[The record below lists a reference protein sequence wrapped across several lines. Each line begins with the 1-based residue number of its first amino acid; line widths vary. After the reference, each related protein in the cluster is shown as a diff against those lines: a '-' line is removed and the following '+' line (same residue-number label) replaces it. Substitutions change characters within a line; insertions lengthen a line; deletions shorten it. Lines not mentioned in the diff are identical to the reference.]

1 MKKVILSTLL
11 VVSLGLFLASCS
23 KDDGPSTPT
32 VATPTITNF
41 NPTSGPVGTVVTI
54 NGTNFSTTASSNTV
68 KIGTA
73 SATVTT
79 ATATRI
85 TAMVPQGATT
95 GAISVSVGG
104 KTATGSTFTITEVE
118 TPISVTLSSTA
129 LTLYPYPQYTGTL
142 EVTSDVGSETIVWS
156 SSDETVATVDQNG
169 LVTPLAAGTTTITAT
184 AGTVAANATITVA
197 DGPVTNLQLDNSEL
211 ELFREDQATLAI
223 SVLEAD
229 VELELTGEPVWNS
242 SNPNVATVDENG
254 NVTAIDAGTT
264 TISVTID
271 NATAICEVIVSPDV
285 YVLGRTGLENHV
297 VWKNGSEQFLIDAGD
312 VITPTS
318 LSVDQNGLIYV
329 LDEEIGSTV
338 PEVWTI
344 DPTNG
349 NVTQS
354 TTLTDALQDDYSNAV
369 MFVENGNVY
378 VVASSVSGNDNNIV
392 LWINGQLSIPS
403 ALENSNVRML
413 DFFLRDEVPYII
425 LRDED
430 TGFYGL
436 LTGEN
441 LTAIQALQ
449 QAALSIE
456 SLFVDE
462 DTNVYFL
469 VDHPSLG
476 GLYINGE
483 NENLPGNQLVL
494 KDVVAENGTV
504 YVGGQNSLTASIWVN
519 GTSTPQSLPNNAGES
534 SVEELFVS
542 GGQIHAIGSYEV
554 VNSIMA
560 YWKNN
565 MLVEDYLNL
574 DDNNLSNDIGLEAID
589 IFLR

>member
-11 VVSLGLFLASCS
+11 VVSLGLFSASCS

-41 NPTSGPVGTVVTI
+41 SPTAGPVGTVVTI

-73 SATVTT
+73 SATVNT
-79 ATATRI
+79 ATATRL
-85 TAMVPQGATT
+85 TVTVPQSATT

-104 KTATGSTFTITEVE
+104 KTATGGTFTVTQA
-118 TPISVTLSSTA
+118 SLNVTLNSTA
-129 LTLYPYPQYTGTL
+129 LTLYPFPQYTGSL
-142 EVTSDVGSETIVWS
+142 QVTSDLQGNSVVWS

-169 LVTPLAAGTTTITAT
+169 LISPVSIGQTTITAT
-184 AGTVAANATITVA
+184 VGTVAANATITVA

-229 VELELTGEPVWNS
+229 VELELTGDPVWSS
-242 SNPNVATVDENG
+242 SNTGVATVDENG
-254 NVTAIDAGTT
+254 NITAIAVGTT
-264 TISVTID
+264 TISVTVD
-271 NATAICEVIVSPDV
+271 NAIATCEVTVSPDV
-285 YVLGRTGLENHV
+285 YVLAKDIERTII
-297 VWKNGSEQFLIDAGD
+297 WKNGIEQFLIDGNDALNE
-312 VITPTS
+312 PTS
-318 LSVDQNGLIYV
+318 LSVDENGLIYV
-329 LDEEIGSTV
+329 LDEEIGTNL

-344 DPTNG
+344 DPSNG
-349 NVTQS
+349 SVAQLS
-354 TTLTDALQDDYSNAV
+354 PLTDAMQDDYSNV
-369 MFVENGNVY
+369 KMYVDNGVVY
-378 VVASSVSGNDNNIV
+378 VAASSVSGTDNNVV

-403 ALENSNVRML
+403 DFENVDVRLL
-413 DFFLRDEVPYII
+413 DFFVRDGTPYMVVQ
-425 LRDED
+425 DEND
-430 TGFYGL
+430 FYGL
-436 LTGEN
+436 FDGESIIPISALGQATLTVD
-441 LTAIQALQ
+441 
-449 QAALSIE
+449 SF
-456 SLFVDE
+456 FVDDQE
-462 DTNVYFL
+462 NTYIL

-494 KDVVAENGTV
+494 KDVVAENGNV
-504 YVGGQNSLTASIWVN
+504 YVGGQNSLNASIWIN
-519 GTSTPQSLPNNAGES
+519 GTSTPQSLPDNAGES

-542 GGQIHAIGSYEV
+542 GGQIHAIGSYEI
-554 VNSIMA
+554 VNSVIA

-565 MLVEDYLNL
+565 VLIEDYFNV
-574 DDNNLSNDIGLEAID
+574 DGLSVQSLQSVD